1 MPVSIINDTIA
12 EATEEF
18 FANLDNVDPNDVN
31 LGDDTAS
38 IMILDNDGVCVCV
51 GVWACV
57 CACLHASCMHV
68 HMSEGGREYI
78 C

>member
-12 EATEEF
+12 EGTEEF

-51 GVWACV
+51 CGCV
-57 CACLHASCMHV
+57 CVCVCVFVYVQFLALH
-68 HMSEGGREYI
+68 
-78 C
+78 